1 MNKRSVISILNL
13 VIISVVLITQS
24 SCEELHLKPELDFVY
39 SVDKKGVYLHSLK
52 ANSDLLIYS
61 TDKVFLNDY
70 FIVVNDST
78 LQAGHQSNMRSEEKD
93 RKVYSKYFY
102 RADGDS
108 TFITDNPPYTVKD
121 KYDYLTDS
129 IFYIDINSGTN
140 YLVRTIDYEHYEHET
155 LNIKT
160 REFNEFGQLISE
172 KDTSFNCGG
181 TSTSSKGIRFCD
193 FKRFYSSSEI
203 IQGKTV
209 ISKRGDLILKE
220 QETESVL
227 LKFDGNFDPKF
238 GSGYYNPTLSSN
250 GQKVSFQYLAGFL
263 KSGSCIYEMKLK
275 TKSKTKLVG
284 EGFSNPL
291 YSPDNRYLLLFSNNR
306 QAKKKTWINDI
317 YILDVKSKTK
327 RKVAEG
333 ENYLWVPQIVKA
345 GNNG

>member
-13 VIISVVLITQS
+13 VIISVVLISQS
-24 SCEELHLKPELDFVY
+24 ACGSPKLKPDLKFVY
-39 SVDKKGVYLHSLK
+39 SVDKEGVYLHSFK
-52 ANSDLLIYS
+52 ENSNRLIYP
-61 TDKVFLNDY
+61 TDKVFLNSY
-70 FIVVNDST
+70 FNFVNDST
-78 LQAGHQSNMRSEEKD
+78 LQVGHQSKKRSEEKD
-93 RKVYSKYFY
+93 RKVFSKYFY

-121 KYDYLTDS
+121 IYEYLTDS
-129 IFYIDINSGTN
+129 IFYIDINSGKS
-140 YLVRTIDYEHYEHET
+140 YLARTVDYEHYEHKT

-160 REFNEFGQLISE
+160 RQFNLLGKLISE

-306 QAKKKTWINDI
+306 QAKKRTWINDI

-327 RKVAEG
+327 KKVAEG
-333 ENYLWVPQIVKA
+333 ENYLWVPQIVEA